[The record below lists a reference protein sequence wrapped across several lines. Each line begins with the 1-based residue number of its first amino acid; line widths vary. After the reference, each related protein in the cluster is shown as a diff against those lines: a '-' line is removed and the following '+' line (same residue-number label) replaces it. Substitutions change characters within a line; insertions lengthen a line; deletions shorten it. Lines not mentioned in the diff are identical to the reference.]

1 MNCYIIGANIHY
13 IAPYKL
19 KITMDTVRKSI
30 TFTSQQDGW
39 IKLRIQN
46 GDFTNDSEYVRD
58 LVRKDQERNMKL
70 LELKQSIDEGF
81 QSGRSNLR
89 ISDIIAK
96 VDNGEL

>member
-1 MNCYIIGANIHY
+1 
-13 IAPYKL
+13 
-19 KITMDTVRKSI
+19 MDTVRKSI
-30 TFTSQQDGW
+30 TFTSQQDSW

-81 QSGRSNLR
+81 QSGRSNIR

>member
-1 MNCYIIGANIHY
+1 
-13 IAPYKL
+13 
-19 KITMDTVRKSI
+19 MDTVRKSI

-96 VDNGEL
+96 VDNGDL

>member
-1 MNCYIIGANIHY
+1 
-13 IAPYKL
+13 
-19 KITMDTVRKSI
+19 MDTVRKSI

-58 LVRKDQERNMKL
+58 LVRKDQEKNMKL

-81 QSGRSNLR
+81 QSGRSNLKIR
-89 ISDIIAK
+89 DIIAK